1 MKIVFMGTPDF
12 ARRSLESLY
21 ADGHDIT
28 GVFTQAD
35 KPRNR
40 GMKLSFS
47 PVKEFAVEKD
57 LKVFQPD
64 KLSAELFSELE
75 FDLIAVVAYGKLLP
89 VDILAL
95 PRFECVNIHGSLLP
109 KYRGAAPIQHAILS
123 GEKETGVTSMYMS
136 KKMDEGDII
145 LTRKTQ
151 IGEQETSADLFER
164 LSVMGAELLSET
176 VREIERGNAPR
187 VSQNHDDATYAPMLT
202 RDMSPIDWTSSSY
215 MISCKVRGLYPW
227 PVATME
233 LGGKVVKV
241 LSVETSNEKSDLQP
255 GSVITD
261 NKTSL
266 KIVSSDGT
274 VIINRLQA
282 PGGKPMSAVDYMRG
296 NKIV

>member
-12 ARRSLESLY
+12 ARRSLEVLY

-47 PVKEFAVEKD
+47 PVKEFAVEKN
-57 LKVFQPD
+57 LEVFQPD
-64 KLSAELFSELE
+64 KLSAEIFSELE

-89 VDILAL
+89 VDVLAL
-95 PRFECVNIHGSLLP
+95 PHLGCVNIHGSLLP
-109 KYRGAAPIQHAILS
+109 KYRGAAPIQHAVLS
-123 GEKETGVTSMYMS
+123 GDRETGVTSMYMS

-164 LSVMGAELLSET
+164 LSVIGAELLSET
-176 VREIERGNAPR
+176 VREIEAGTAPR
-187 VSQNHDDATYAPMLT
+187 VSQNHDKATYAPMLT
-202 RDMSPIDWTSSSY
+202 RDMSPIDWTCTSDE
-215 MISCKVRGLYPW
+215 ISAKVRGLIPW

-233 LGGKVVKV
+233 LGEKTVKV
-241 LSVETSNEKSDLQP
+241 LSIDVTNNKTELQP
-255 GSVITD
+255 GSIITD
-261 NKTSL
+261 NKTKL
-266 KIVSSDGT
+266 EIVTGDGS
-274 VIINRLQA
+274 VIINKLQA
-282 PGGKPMSAVDYMRG
+282 SGGKAMSAVDYMRG
-296 NKIV
+296 ARIL